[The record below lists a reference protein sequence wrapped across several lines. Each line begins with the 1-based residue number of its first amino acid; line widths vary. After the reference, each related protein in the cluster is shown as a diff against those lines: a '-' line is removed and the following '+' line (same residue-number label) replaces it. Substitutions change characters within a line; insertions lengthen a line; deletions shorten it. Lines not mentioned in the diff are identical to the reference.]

1 MLLQILDVLAA
12 HFGLWVNSKTANKE
26 FRWGGQRCAAFMN
39 VVMLLY
45 QSVNY
50 LIVFFVYFVNFVHAP
65 VKS

>member
-26 FRWGGQRCAAFMN
+26 FRWGGQRCAAFMY

-45 QSVNY
+45 QSVTY
-50 LIVFFVYFVNFVHAP
+50 LIVFCLFC
-65 VKS
+65 